1 MSMEAQVDIGGED
14 ATDVGGDERLDGQV
28 VTIDDMLACL
38 REAPVDV
45 AAALGDMVASDG
57 GRPLSCH
64 A

>member
-1 MSMEAQVDIGGED
+1 MSMVAQVDVAGED
-14 ATDVGGDERLDGQV
+14 VADVGGDERLDGQV

-38 REAPVDV
+38 RGAPVDFP
-45 AAALGDMVASDG
+45 AALGDMVACNG

>member
-1 MSMEAQVDIGGED
+1 M
-14 ATDVGGDERLDGQV
+14 GGDERLDGQV

-38 REAPVDV
+38 RGAPVDFP
-45 AAALGDMVASDG
+45 AALGDMVACNG